1 MRFVFAGLIASSL
14 LLVLGHS
21 SDRSGT
27 AKLSNKPIAEGPPVL
42 WREPADSASRD
53 LYYGIGGKTHMPSS
67 DLTFLSED
75 NTGASPKFEA
85 VDEEGVHWKVK
96 LGSEARGETAA
107 SRLVWAAGYF
117 ANEDYFVPQVR
128 VKNLPHL
135 RRGNHYVSAG
145 GLVRD
150 VRLKRH
156 PPDQKKLGTWAW
168 SSNPFKGT
176 REWNGLR
183 TLMALLNNWDLKD
196 VNNAIYQVGG
206 DRPEQRYLVSDLGAS
221 LGTTNLNRSLKG
233 DLSSYE
239 ASKWIDAVKDDH
251 VDFGVPGPPP
261 ATWLLA
267 VPAFVQRV
275 DMVWIGR
282 GVPRADAAWLG
293 QVLGRLSP
301 RQIRDAFRA
310 SGYSDGEVERFSHVV
325 ESRIDELKRL

>member
-1 MRFVFAGLIASSL
+1 
-14 LLVLGHS
+14 
-21 SDRSGT
+21 
-27 AKLSNKPIAEGPPVL
+27 
-42 WREPADSASRD
+42 
-53 LYYGIGGKTHMPSS
+53 
-67 DLTFLSED
+67 
-75 NTGASPKFEA
+75 
-85 VDEEGVHWKVK
+85 
-96 LGSEARGETAA
+96 
-107 SRLVWAAGYF
+107 
-117 ANEDYFVPQVR
+117 
-128 VKNLPHL
+128 
-135 RRGNHYVSAG
+135 
-145 GLVRD
+145 
-150 VRLKRH
+150 
-156 PPDQKKLGTWAW
+156 
-168 SSNPFKGT
+168 
-176 REWNGLR
+176 
-183 TLMALLNNWDLKD
+183 DLKD

-267 VPAFVQRV
+267 VPAFVQPV
-275 DMVWIGR
+275 DGVWIGG

-325 ESRIDELKRL
+325 ESRIDDLKRL